1 MALVRWEPFRNAAGL
16 QERINRMFDDVFSA
30 NQPAEMDES
39 VIGAWKPSSD
49 IYETNDAIVIEAELP
64 GLKKDDVNVE
74 INDNV
79 LSIKGERKEEDEQ
92 SEDNYYRRERFIGKF
107 HRAFTLPMD
116 VDTEKISA
124 KFKDGVLHLEIPK
137 PEERKP
143 KKINVSLEE

>member
-30 NQPAEMDES
+30 NQPSEMDES
-39 VIGAWKPSSD
+39 AIGAWTPSSD

-79 LSIKGERKEEDEQ
+79 LSIKGERKEEDEKND
-92 SEDNYYRRERFIGKF
+92 DNYYRRERFIGKF

-124 KFKDGVLHLEIPK
+124 KFKDGVLHLEVPK
-137 PEERKP
+137 PEEKKP